1 MMIKKFY
8 FPLTVSVR
16 ERGNYD
22 WSDDCIE
29 YDGTF
34 AYEHREVIENALD
47 DEDMLEYMW
56 DEDGP
61 KEKIKSMYWGFE
73 GYDGCLYGKVD
84 VELNELLTKE
94 EVEQIK
100 DYICGQNSDGLGEG
114 FEQREIHI
122 DEGDLYVSYWQS
134 GDEYFLHT
142 EDEFDEDLSQIGG
155 MRFGG

>member
-1 MMIKKFY
+1 MIKKFY

-16 ERGNYD
+16 ARGDYD
-22 WSDDCIE
+22 WSDDYVE

-34 AYEHREVIENALD
+34 ASEHREVIENALD

-73 GYDGCLYGKVD
+73 DYDGCLYGKVD
-84 VELNELLTKE
+84 IELNESLTEE

-114 FEQREIHI
+114 FEQREIRI
-122 DEGDLYVSYWQS
+122 GYDEEMYVHFWES
-134 GDEYFLHT
+134 GDKYWIYD
-142 EDEFDEDLSQIGG
+142 EDEFNKNVRKEG
-155 MRFGG
+155 

>member
-8 FPLTVSVR
+8 FPITVSVR
-16 ERGNYD
+16 GRGDYD

-29 YDGTF
+29 YDGVY
-34 AYEHREVIENALD
+34 AYKHREVIENALD

-73 GYDGCLYGKVD
+73 DYNGCLYGKVD
-84 VELNELLTKE
+84 VELNEPLTSDE
-94 EVEQIK
+94 IEQIK

-114 FEQREIHI
+114 FEQREIRI
-122 DEGDLYVSYWQS
+122 GYDEEIYVHFWERGDKYWIY
-134 GDEYFLHT
+134 D
-142 EDEFDEDLSQIGG
+142 EDEFNKNIRKVG
-155 MRFGG
+155 